1 MWRKALQRI
10 AVWVLIQKDNNM
22 LDPKRLRT
30 ETEQIRKGL
39 KDRSYPLD
47 FLERFL
53 EVDVKWRE
61 ERQRLDELV
70 NKRNTSMP
78 KGKPTPEQLEALKVV
93 SEEIKALQEQV
104 NVLEADVSEAA
115 LYLPNIPDPVVTV
128 GKSEDDNKVIRTWG
142 EPREF
147 SFTPKAHDE
156 LGVNAGIL
164 DFDSAAKITGARF
177 AIYRGLG
184 ARLERALIS
193 YMLEVH
199 TQEHGYE
206 ELMPPV
212 IVHSDSLRGTGQ
224 LPKFSEDCFRLA
236 DTDYWLSPT
245 AEVQLT
251 NVYKNSVI
259 EESKLPILVTGHT
272 PCFRKEAGSYG
283 RDMKGIIRQH
293 QFNKIE
299 LVQLV
304 KPEESMQA
312 LDRLL
317 QHAETILQR
326 LGLPYRVV
334 ELCTGDLGFSS
345 AKTYDLEV
353 WFPSQNKYRE
363 ISSCSCFLDFQARRA
378 MIRYKDSQ
386 SGKVQ
391 YLHTLNGSGVAVG
404 RAFAAILEN
413 YQQPDG
419 SIFIPE
425 VLQKMVGTERITCLV

>member
-1 MWRKALQRI
+1 MWKKALQPI
-10 AVWVLIQKDNNM
+10 AVWARIQKDNNM

-30 ETEQIRKGL
+30 ETDQVRKGL
-39 KDRSYPLD
+39 SDRAYPLS
-47 FLERFL
+47 FLETFL
-53 EVDVKWRE
+53 EHDAKWRE
-61 ERQRLDELV
+61 ARQRLDDMI
-70 NKRNTSMP
+70 NRRNTQMP
-78 KGKPTPEQLEALKVV
+78 KGKPTPEQLDELKKL
-93 SEEIKALQEQV
+93 SDAIKTLQEQV
-104 NVLEADVSEAA
+104 THLETEVEQAA
-115 LYLPNIPDPVVTV
+115 LYLPNIPDTAVTV
-128 GKSEDDNKVIRTWG
+128 GKSEDDNRVIRTWG
-142 EPREF
+142 EPN
-147 SFTPKAHDE
+147 SFTFEPKAHDD
-156 LGVNAGIL
+156 LGTGAGIL
-164 DFDSAAKITGARF
+164 DFDSAAKVAGARF

-193 YMLEVH
+193 FMLDVH
-199 TQEHGYE
+199 TLEHGYE
-206 ELMPPV
+206 ELLPPV
-212 IVHSDSLRGTGQ
+212 IVHTDSLKGTGQ
-224 LPKFSEDCFRLA
+224 LPKFSEDCFKLA

-251 NVYKNSVI
+251 NVFKQSVI
-259 EESKLPILVTGHT
+259 EESKLPILVTAYT

-293 QFNKIE
+293 QFNKVE

-304 KPEESMQA
+304 KPETSMQA
-312 LDRLL
+312 LESLL
-317 QHAETILQR
+317 HHAEVILQK

-345 AKTYDLEV
+345 AKTYDIEV

-378 MIRYKDSQ
+378 MIRYKDTQ
-386 SGKVQ
+386 SGKAH

-419 SIFIPE
+419 SILVPE
-425 VLQKMVGTERITCLV
+425 VLQKMVGTERIPCQA